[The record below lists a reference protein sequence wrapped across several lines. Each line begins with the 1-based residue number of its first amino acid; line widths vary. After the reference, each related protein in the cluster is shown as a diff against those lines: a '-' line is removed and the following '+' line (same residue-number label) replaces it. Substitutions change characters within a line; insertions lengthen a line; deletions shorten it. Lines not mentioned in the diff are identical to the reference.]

1 MREKRPDKKLI
12 LKHPFITCS
21 HHNKGTEQNNKYN
34 YACIVTLYI
43 VIDFVGRFLYDEVQL
58 GKKHKGHSLLSI
70 VCRYDLLVLFYPHPD
85 NRLVSIQFIFYNT
98 RKLAMGKQT

>member
-1 MREKRPDKKLI
+1 MFNSIDFWEKMKTKEVDLAEAVTNICHIMI

-58 GKKHKGHSLLSI
+58 GKKQVIVKHCLSLRLISF
-70 VCRYDLLVLFYPHPD
+70 VLPPS
-85 NRLVSIQFIFYNT
+85 R
-98 RKLAMGKQT
+98 